1 MKSAVLGGLLATAM
15 TASVSAD
22 TLGLSFSGTGGQT
35 VIGHALKIYSG
46 PAEMAGFTSGQF
58 AAQQLQSPYN
68 SQFAFATGSHS
79 SGAWDFTFDFSIVN
93 YGPDQIGDDIIIKY
107 AAFTGDSSF
116 LYRHAWR
123 GVYDAGSQSYTFT
136 TAFSSV
142 GQWWDSNH
150 GNYFGGD
157 WSLVWTPDDTGTF
170 TSMQNMVVPGP
181 MGVAAI
187 AGLGL
192 AGRRRRR

>member
-1 MKSAVLGGLLATAM
+1 MRFKMQTLATAIAM
-15 TASVSAD
+15 ASATMASAD
-22 TLGLSFSGTGGQT
+22 TLGLSFSGTNGQT

-46 PAEMAGFTSGQF
+46 PAGMAGFMSGPF
-58 AAQQLQSPYN
+58 AAQQITPPFN

-79 SGAWDFTFDFSIVN
+79 GAFDFTFDFNIVPSSPEYTN
-93 YGPDQIGDDIIIKY
+93 DIIIKY

-123 GVYDAGSQSYTFT
+123 GTYDAGSNTYSFA
-136 TAFSSV
+136 TAFSSSTAS
-142 GQWWDSNH
+142 WWTDPNL
-150 GNYFGGD
+150 D
-157 WSLVWTPDDTGTF
+157 WSLVWTPNDTGTF
-170 TSMQNMVVPGP
+170 TDMQNLVVPGP